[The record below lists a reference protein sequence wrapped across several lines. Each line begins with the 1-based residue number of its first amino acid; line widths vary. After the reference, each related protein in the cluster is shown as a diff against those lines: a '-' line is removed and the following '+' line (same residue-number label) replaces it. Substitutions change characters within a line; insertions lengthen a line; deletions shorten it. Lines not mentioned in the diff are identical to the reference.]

1 MPILM
6 DYFVKNRRMC
16 QINYPSGANFHR
28 YLWVSRDMVGRCCG
42 NLCHQLFMQRV
53 LMVKILHLHPG
64 WKETFRPS
72 QHSPH
77 LRNIKFQ
84 SYIILHMLWLNLQP
98 EQGVCWKLQG
108 IEANKSSPQIHFW
121 SSGRSWDLKAKK
133 GNNNRND
140 KFKKESYKITYGW
153 DHTSA
158 QKAFSRHL
166 DWSRVGWGN
175 LSRET
180 LAMTQSW
187 S

>member
-16 QINYPSGANFHR
+16 QINYSSGANFHR

-98 EQGVCWKLQG
+98 EQGVCWKLRG

-121 SSGRSWDLKAKK
+121 SSGRSCDLKAKK

-140 KFKKESYKITYGW
+140 KFKKESYKITYG
-153 DHTSA
+153 
-158 QKAFSRHL
+158 
-166 DWSRVGWGN
+166 
-175 LSRET
+175 
-180 LAMTQSW
+180 
-187 S
+187 